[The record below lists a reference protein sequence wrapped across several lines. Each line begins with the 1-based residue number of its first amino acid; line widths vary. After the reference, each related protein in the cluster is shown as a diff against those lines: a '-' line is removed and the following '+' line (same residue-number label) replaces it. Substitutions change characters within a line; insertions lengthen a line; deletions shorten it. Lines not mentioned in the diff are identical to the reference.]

1 MGPSVRVSVLVH
13 AILYGTIMYVA
24 CRLSNINTHNHIPY
38 VVLVPWMVKFVE
50 FEATSVHGSS
60 GDVAN
65 TNDELIEHGSTG
77 MGTGQL

>member
-1 MGPSVRVSVLVH
+1 MLFIRFPVLEDGSWYGDDLLDGPISSCFRSS
-13 AILYGTIMYVA
+13 T
-24 CRLSNINTHNHIPY
+24 RNSY

-65 TNDELIEHGSTG
+65 TNDELIKHGSTG